1 MRVETIG
8 PATLYHGDCREV
20 LPLLTGVDIVLTD
33 PPYGEYTHKNAK
45 SNKPIDHGYKHGVN
59 AIDFDAISEDDF
71 IQLCRDLCGISRRWV
86 LMTCDWSYM
95 SALEQTGLLVR
106 HGVGIKTNPMPQIS
120 GDRPCQGWEA
130 IAMMHRPGKK
140 HWNGGGKSSV
150 YTMRQPS
157 IDRVHPTQKDVSFYA
172 ELLRDFSDAGEL
184 VLDPF
189 MGSGASG
196 MAAIQLGRRYV
207 GIERDVK
214 YFDAACRRIE
224 DAVYQQSLLTVAD
237 VPRQQV
243 TQGALL

>member
-20 LPLLTGVDIVLTD
+20 LPMLTGVDIVLTD

-45 SNKPIDHGYKHGVN
+45 SNKLNDHGYRHGVK
-59 AIDFDAISEDDF
+59 AIDFDAISEDGF

-86 LMTCDWSYM
+86 LMTCEWRYM
-95 SALEQTGLLVR
+95 RAIEDSGMLVR
-106 HGVGIKTNPMPQIS
+106 HGIGIKTNPMPQIS
-120 GDRPCQGWEA
+120 GDRPCAGWEA

-150 YTMRQPS
+150 YTMRMPS
-157 IDRVHPTQKDVSFYA
+157 RDRVHPTQKDVSFYA
-172 ELLRDFSDAGEL
+172 ALLRDFSDAGEL

-237 VPRQQV
+237 VPRQV
-243 TQGALL
+243 TQGVLV